1 MNISIELVKKEEK
14 EILRNLLEKYH
25 YEHSQYDKRDVNM
38 LGLFGY
44 DYLDNYWTEE
54 NRFSYFIKVDNILAG
69 FVMVNDYNE
78 TKLDTNYTISEFFI
92 MYKYRGKGV
101 GKYAVKYILEK
112 HKGKWQLSFHPNN
125 ENSKNFWIK
134 TINEYT
140 NGNYE
145 LMENNTDWIYEDGT
159 KGHTIIFDS

>member
-1 MNISIELVKKEEK
+1 MDISIELVKKEEK

-25 YEHSQYDKRDVNM
+25 YEHSQYDKRDVNN

-44 DYLDNYWTEE
+44 DYLDIYWTEE
-54 NRFSYFIKVDNILAG
+54 NRFPYFIKVENILAG
-69 FVMVNDYNE
+69 FVMINNYNE
-78 TKLDTNYTISEFFI
+78 TKLDTNYTVSEFFI
-92 MYKYRGKGV
+92 MYKYRRKGV

-125 ENSKNFWIK
+125 ENSKVFWIK
-134 TINEYT
+134 IIDEYT
-140 NGNYE
+140 KGNYE

-159 KGHTIIFDS
+159 IAHTIIFDS